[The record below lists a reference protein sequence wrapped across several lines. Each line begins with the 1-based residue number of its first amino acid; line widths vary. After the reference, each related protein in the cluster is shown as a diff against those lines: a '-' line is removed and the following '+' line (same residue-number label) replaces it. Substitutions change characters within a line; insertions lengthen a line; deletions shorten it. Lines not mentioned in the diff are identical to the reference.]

1 MANER
6 PTSSRLIVKRLRL
19 PYEAPR
25 LQITALRPEEQLLVC
40 LKSNSLYG
48 LCFKMLTT
56 S

>member
-40 LKSNSLYG
+40 LKDFPVPPCITNLG
-48 LCFKMLTT
+48 L

>member
-25 LQITALRPEEQLLVC
+25 LQITALRPEEQLLTCSKIEAGECV
-40 LKSNSLYG
+40 LFPDVS
-48 LCFKMLTT
+48 
-56 S
+56 